1 MATPNFTMVFLD
13 FEDSVTFVHGSC
25 IVRSSFVHRLVVGVL
40 ESCSDAEATWRRRC
54 DEAELGKTGEVVR
67 RNVSRTR
74 PLAAPGRPWPPLAAP
89 GHVVMANV
97 TDSDCNG
104 LYL

>member
-1 MATPNFTMVFLD
+1 
-13 FEDSVTFVHGSC
+13 
-25 IVRSSFVHRLVVGVL
+25 LVVGVL

-74 PLAAPGRPWPPLAAP
+74 PLAAPG
-89 GHVVMANV
+89 HVVMANV

-104 LYL
+104 L

>member
-1 MATPNFTMVFLD
+1 
-13 FEDSVTFVHGSC
+13 
-25 IVRSSFVHRLVVGVL
+25 LVVGVL

-74 PLAAPGRPWPPLAAP
+74 PLAAPG
-89 GHVVMANV
+89 HVVMAI
-97 TDSDCNG
+97 SLMISNG
-104 LYL
+104 LMNNMKNGISLRVTLISSNGNIGI

>member
-1 MATPNFTMVFLD
+1 
-13 FEDSVTFVHGSC
+13 
-25 IVRSSFVHRLVVGVL
+25 LVVGVL